1 MKTIDQSAIRKQNMR
16 KILAQLIRHPQMTRQ
31 ALTEATGVSLMTVTN
46 LIDVLREQQVLAF
59 SPVQRDGRKCYGR
72 KAENISLRGDG
83 HAWLILDLSG
93 RRFRY
98 TLMGFDLT
106 VVRTGA
112 SEEAAGGYVE
122 SLYAFLR
129 RVRGELDAALDGR
142 ALLGV
147 GVVTPGPYEI
157 ARDRIT
163 NQRLPELSALRIKQ
177 TLTEQ
182 LGPFEYYVD
191 EDVKFAVRAFDAL
204 TQQNT
209 CELLY
214 YLYIGE
220 GVGGAAVHNGNLL
233 RGLNA
238 TAGDAGQLL
247 GPHGIY
253 ENDLS
258 QQAFAARLGL
268 CGDTG
273 RDVQATDI
281 AQVAAQSPE
290 RYRQA
295 LCQSAQ
301 SAADM
306 LHGVLWLLDPTHI
319 VIDCRYAGPFGE
331 MYIEQV
337 CEALRRQSGGDRQLP
352 CIVAAPQ
359 EMSSVLRGAIIV
371 LQREW
376 IEHIVS

>member
-1 MKTIDQSAIRKQNMR
+1 MR
-16 KILAQLIRHPQMTRQ
+16 
-31 ALTEATGVSLMTVTN
+31 
-46 LIDVLREQQVLAF
+46 
-59 SPVQRDGRKCYGR
+59 C
-72 KAENISLRGDG
+72 
-83 HAWLILDLSG
+83 
-93 RRFRY
+93 
-98 TLMGFDLT
+98 
-106 VVRTGA
+106 A
-112 SEEAAGGYVE
+112 SN
-122 SLYAFLR
+122 R
-129 RVRGELDAALDGR
+129 
-142 ALLGV
+142 
-147 GVVTPGPYEI
+147 
-157 ARDRIT
+157 
-163 NQRLPELSALRIKQ
+163 

-337 CEALRRQSGGDRQLP
+337 CEALPPAERRRPSAPLHRRSPPGDEQRP
-352 CIVAAPQ
+352 ARRHHRVAAR
-359 EMSSVLRGAIIV
+359 VD
-371 LQREW
+371 
-376 IEHIVS
+376 

>member
-1 MKTIDQSAIRKQNMR
+1 M
-16 KILAQLIRHPQMTRQ
+16 
-31 ALTEATGVSLMTVTN
+31 
-46 LIDVLREQQVLAF
+46 
-59 SPVQRDGRKCYGR
+59 
-72 KAENISLRGDG
+72 
-83 HAWLILDLSG
+83 
-93 RRFRY
+93 
-98 TLMGFDLT
+98 
-106 VVRTGA
+106 
-112 SEEAAGGYVE
+112 
-122 SLYAFLR
+122 
-129 RVRGELDAALDGR
+129 
-142 ALLGV
+142 
-147 GVVTPGPYEI
+147 
-157 ARDRIT
+157 
-163 NQRLPELSALRIKQ
+163 
-177 TLTEQ
+177 
-182 LGPFEYYVD
+182 D

-295 LCQSAQ
+295 CASRLRALPICCTACCGCWILRISSSTAAMRAPLARCISSRSARP
-301 SAADM
+301 SA
-306 LHGVLWLLDPTHI
+306 G
-319 VIDCRYAGPFGE
+319 R
-331 MYIEQV
+331 
-337 CEALRRQSGGDRQLP
+337 
-352 CIVAAPQ
+352 AAATVSSPASSQPPQ